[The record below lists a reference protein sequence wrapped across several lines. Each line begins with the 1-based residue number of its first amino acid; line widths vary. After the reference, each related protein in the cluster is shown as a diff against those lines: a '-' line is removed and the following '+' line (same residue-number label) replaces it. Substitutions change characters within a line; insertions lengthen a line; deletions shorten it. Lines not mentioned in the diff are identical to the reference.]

1 MKRLF
6 YMLLAAVAFLAVSC
20 QDSLPP
26 VIEDPVTVPDSKPE
40 PEPDPESQPE
50 QEANSYILEGSTTA
64 FASVE
69 LSNLGEYICI
79 AATPVDGINSFEAI
93 FEQEEFFYVA
103 ISPLLNG
110 KEFDLMT
117 EQNLYTVMSTLDG
130 AYLESVA
137 PSMKE
142 EIKAGKCLFDYKDG
156 KAEVMLTL
164 TLNDGRTLAAK
175 MEAEEQGIVV
185 NENIFAIAGDEKPLR
200 TAFYLKENGL
210 TTLYLTPA
218 GIEFFEDISITTYYA
233 YIILEDSQ
241 CHGRTL
247 NVSDIVAVGYGDN
260 FNEIYMDSREV
271 EAEGTLRVASD
282 TEDAAH
288 YQVYADVTV
297 AGTTVKLRFDGNAID
312 ANAKE
317 VVQNEVTYSGKV
329 YAITAVYLDEAS
341 SSENTCAVM
350 IHTEKDDVVKI
361 SLPTSFLDGKAHGFS
376 QSPDLYIE
384 YDGQVYSKA
393 SGYSGTVTVGLDGDT
408 LSIEATNY
416 NNLKITYEGA
426 YGV

>member
-1 MKRLF
+1 
-6 YMLLAAVAFLAVSC
+6 
-20 QDSLPP
+20 
-26 VIEDPVTVPDSKPE
+26 
-40 PEPDPESQPE
+40 
-50 QEANSYILEGSTTA
+50 
-64 FASVE
+64 
-69 LSNLGEYICI
+69 
-79 AATPVDGINSFEAI
+79 
-93 FEQEEFFYVA
+93 
-103 ISPLLNG
+103 
-110 KEFDLMT
+110 
-117 EQNLYTVMSTLDG
+117 
-130 AYLESVA
+130 
-137 PSMKE
+137 
-142 EIKAGKCLFDYKDG
+142 
-156 KAEVMLTL
+156 
-164 TLNDGRTLAAK
+164 
-175 MEAEEQGIVV
+175 
-185 NENIFAIAGDEKPLR
+185 
-200 TAFYLKENGL
+200 
-210 TTLYLTPA
+210 
-218 GIEFFEDISITTYYA
+218 
-233 YIILEDSQ
+233 
-241 CHGRTL
+241 
-247 NVSDIVAVGYGDN
+247 
-260 FNEIYMDSREV
+260 MDSREV